1 MGLGV
6 KVLQHRRSPRRYRPG
21 LAPRNRGPLA
31 VPLMVRHLANAES
44 KERPTGRLFPQ
55 LESTRKYGPVGPVR
69 VGKEPPE
76 SRRGVHGAGASW
88 PM

>member
-1 MGLGV
+1 
-6 KVLQHRRSPRRYRPG
+6 
-21 LAPRNRGPLA
+21 
-31 VPLMVRHLANAES
+31 MVRHLANAES

-76 SRRGVHGAGASW
+76 SRRSVHGAGASW